1 MERNLHEDLEICN
14 TATEGAWNADRVEW
28 PGNENLRHWV
38 MTHEDG
44 LACAVSYEDARFIAE
59 ARDGWPH
66 AIERALSAEADVER
80 LRKIIDRI
88 YAYVQEK
95 WEEEP
100 EREAQIAYCRV
111 LFEIER
117 SEREEVSLDDKA

>member
-1 MERNLHEDLEICN
+1 MGRNLHEDLEICYA
-14 TATEGAWNADRVEW
+14 ATEGPWNADRVEW

-59 ARDGWPH
+59 ARDRWPH
-66 AIERALSAEADVER
+66 AIERALSAEAEVER
-80 LRKIIDRI
+80 LRTIIDRTHK
-88 YAYVQEK
+88 YVQGK

-117 SEREEVSLDDKA
+117 LEGEE